1 MNMVIAWRIMLMTL
15 LGREVPDLP
24 AEVLFTDIE
33 IEVLQRYALKKKLK
47 IPASLGDAVILLGRL
62 GGYLGRG
69 KDPPP
74 GHEVIWKGYSQLQT
88 MCMGF
93 SLVEK

>member
-1 MNMVIAWRIMLMTL
+1 
-15 LGREVPDLP
+15 
-24 AEVLFTDIE
+24 
-33 IEVLQRYALKKKLK
+33 
-47 IPASLGDAVILLGRL
+47 VILVGRL

-74 GHEVIWKGYSQLQT
+74 GYEVMWKGYSDLQT

-93 SLVEK
+93 ELADIEFSPD